1 MRRSRLAAATGLLVL
16 AAAFGVAAHELFAW
30 RAALSG
36 GDARFGTTPAAAQW
50 SASTWLP
57 RDPAERLLA
66 LGDDLA
72 IRRAVRAFVVA
83 EHTPRGFDNGEHQSR
98 VRASAEAA
106 LTEAAVHGSGSQA
119 SQADDLMGVLVA
131 TAGRVTGGVTAD
143 DRARDAFE
151 SAVRADPR
159 NGDAKYNLELL
170 LRRTRVTGTRRGPG
184 SGSGPR
190 GTGRRGA
197 GAGTPG
203 RGY

>member
-1 MRRSRLAAATGLLVL
+1 VRPVRLAVAAVLVAL
-16 AAAFGVAAHELFAW
+16 AAVLGVAAHDLFAW
-30 RAALSG
+30 RSALAD
-36 GDARFGTTPAAAQW
+36 GDARFRTTPAAAHW
-50 SASTWLP
+50 SASAWLP
-57 RDPAERLLA
+57 GEPARRFLA

-72 IRRAVRAFVVA
+72 LRQAVRSFVVA
-83 EHTPRGFDNGEHQSR
+83 EHTTRGFDNGEHQSR
-98 VRASAEAA
+98 VRASAEAS
-106 LTEAAVHGSGSQA
+106 LTEAAVLGSGPQA
-119 SQADDLMGVLVA
+119 SQADNLLGVLVA
-131 TAGRVTGGVTAD
+131 RGGRVTGGVTAD

-151 SAVRADPR
+151 SAVRADPA

-170 LRRTRVTGTRRGPG
+170 LRRSRATGTRRGPG

>member
-1 MRRSRLAAATGLLVL
+1 VAAGLVVL
-16 AAAFGVAAHELFAW
+16 AAALAVVAHDLLAW
-30 RAALSG
+30 RSALST
-36 GDARFGTTPAAAQW
+36 GDAHFDASPAAAQW

-57 RDPAERLLA
+57 RDPAGRLTLE
-66 LGDDLA
+66 DDLA
-72 IRRAVRAFVVA
+72 LRRAVRAFVVA
-83 EHTPRGFDNGEHQSR
+83 ERTPRGFDNGERQSR

-106 LTEAAVHGSGSQA
+106 LTEAAVRGSASRA
-119 SQADDLMGVLVA
+119 SQADNLLGVLVA

-143 DRARDAFE
+143 DRARAAFE
-151 SAVRADPR
+151 SAVRADPK

-170 LRRTRVTGTRRGPG
+170 LRRSRAAGTRRGPG

>member
-1 MRRSRLAAATGLLVL
+1 VRPARLAV
-16 AAAFGVAAHELFAW
+16 AAALVVLTAVLGVVTHDLLAW
-30 RAALSG
+30 RSALSD
-36 GDARFGTTPAAAQW
+36 GDTRFRTSPAAAGW
-50 SASTWLP
+50 SASAWFP
-57 RDPAERLLA
+57 GDPAGRLLA

-72 IRRAVRAFVVA
+72 LRRAVRAFVVA
-83 EHTPRGFDNGEHQSR
+83 ELTPRGFDNGEHRSR
-98 VRASAEAA
+98 VRAAAEAS
-106 LTEAAVHGSGSQA
+106 LTDAAARGSGSQA
-119 SQADDLMGVLVA
+119 SQADNLLGVLVA
-131 TAGRVTGGVTAD
+131 AAGRVTGGVTAD

-151 SAVRADPR
+151 SAVRADPA

-170 LRRTRVTGTRRGPG
+170 LRRSRATGTRHGPG